1 MDGLPLVLKKLL
13 PTDLP
18 GDRDILLDLIQAI

>member
-13 PTDLP
+13 PTALP
-18 GDRDILLDLIQAI
+18 ADRDILLDLIQAV